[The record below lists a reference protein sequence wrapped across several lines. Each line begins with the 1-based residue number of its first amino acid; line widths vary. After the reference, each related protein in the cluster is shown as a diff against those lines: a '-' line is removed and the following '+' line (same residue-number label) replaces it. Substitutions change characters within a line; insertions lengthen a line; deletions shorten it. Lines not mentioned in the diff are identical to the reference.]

1 MKLMIHQV
9 LEVDELEQQTNKIKV
24 GFEQNYNQVIYTI
37 IPKFVWEFIN
47 QYYKL
52 QLFIT
57 FHCTKIAQFL
67 QITLLQF
74 FPLNTLLI

>member
-1 MKLMIHQV
+1 MKSMIHQV
-9 LEVDELEQQTNKIKV
+9 LEVDKLEQQTNKIKV

-37 IPKFVWEFIN
+37 ISKFVWKFIN

>member
-1 MKLMIHQV
+1 MKSMIHQV
-9 LEVDELEQQTNKIKV
+9 LEVDELEQQQQKIKV
-24 GFEQNYNQVIYTI
+24 SFEQNYNQVIYTI
-37 IPKFVWEFIN
+37 IPKFVWKFIN

-52 QLFIT
+52 QLFVT

-74 FPLNTLLI
+74 FPLHTLLI